1 MRARKVAALPPLEVS
16 IEDMSHDGR
25 GVARVEGKTVF
36 VHGALPGER
45 VQMRYRTKRKQYD
58 EGFVEV
64 VLEANPHRVAPR
76 CEHFGTCSACALQ
89 HLEPEQQLL
98 QKQKVLLDN
107 LSRIGNVTPEQVS
120 PPISGPVWHYRRKA
134 RLSVKWVFK
143 KEKVL
148 IGFREHNGRYVADT
162 QSCQILAG
170 GIGGLLTDLSALVAS
185 LDNKT
190 TVPQIEVAVG
200 DHGSALIF
208 RTLEPLG
215 PEDRN
220 RLIAFGREQKLAM
233 AVQPGGPKTIEFLN
247 ALSAPLSYEPE
258 PGLVLHY
265 EPLDFVQV
273 NAELNQKLV
282 KRALALLDPGPED
295 SVLDLFCGLGNF
307 SLPLARRSRMLTGV
321 EGEAGLVGRARD
333 NAAANGITNAQ
344 FFTADLKGEVESSS
358 WLAPHDLVLIDPPRS
373 GASEILPL
381 LKTVDP
387 QKIAYVSCH
396 PGSLAR
402 DAGILVNE
410 MGFRLLEAGVAD
422 MFPHTAHV
430 ESVALFAKA

>member
-1 MRARKVAALPPLEVS
+1 MPPLDVS

-36 VHGALPGER
+36 VHGALPEER
-45 VQMRYRTKRKQYD
+45 VRMRYRTKRKQYD
-58 EGFVEV
+58 EGFVEA
-64 VLEANPHRVAPR
+64 VLEANPHRVEPR

-89 HLEPEQQLL
+89 HLEPDQQLL
-98 QKQKVLLDN
+98 QKQKILLDN
-107 LSRIGNVTPEQVS
+107 LARIGSVAPKQIA
-120 PPISGPVWHYRRKA
+120 PPINGPVWHYRRKA

-162 QSCQILAG
+162 HSCHILAG
-170 GIGGLLTDLSALVAS
+170 GIGALLPELGSLVAS
-185 LDNKT
+185 LENKT

-200 DHGSALIF
+200 DHATALIF

-215 PEDRN
+215 LDDRS
-220 RLIAFGREQKLAM
+220 RLSTFGEQHSLAI
-233 AVQPGGPKTIEFLN
+233 AVQTGGPKTIEFLTEL
-247 ALSAPLSYEPE
+247 ATPLSYEPE
-258 PGLVLHY
+258 PGLVLQY

-282 KRALALLDPGPED
+282 ERVLHLLNPGADD

-307 SLPLARRSRMLTGV
+307 SLPLARRAGKLTGV
-321 EGEAGLVGRARD
+321 EGEAGLVGRARE
-333 NAAANGITNAQ
+333 NAVANGVTNAQ
-344 FFTADLKGEVESSS
+344 FFTADLKGEVESSA

-381 LKTVDP
+381 LKTVNP
-387 QKIAYVSCH
+387 KRIVYVSCH

-402 DAGILVNE
+402 DAGILVND
-410 MGFRLLEAGVAD
+410 MGYQLLEAGVAD

-430 ESVALFAKA
+430 ESVALFSAV

>member
-1 MRARKVAALPPLEVS
+1 MAALPPLDVS
-16 IEDMSHDGR
+16 VEDMGHDGR
-25 GVARVEGKTVF
+25 GVARVDGKTVF
-36 VHGALPGER
+36 IHGALPGEKVR
-45 VQMRYRTKRKQYD
+45 MRYRSKRKQYD
-58 EGFVEV
+58 EGYVEA
-64 VLEANPHRVAPR
+64 VLEPNPHRVEPR

-89 HLEPEQQLL
+89 HLAPEQQLL

-107 LSRIGNVTPEQVS
+107 LSRIGSVTPGHIAE
-120 PPISGPVWHYRRKA
+120 PISGPVWHYRRKA

-162 QSCQILAG
+162 QRCHILG
-170 GIGGLLTDLSALVAS
+170 GGVGELLPDLSGLVAE

-190 TVPQIEVAVG
+190 TIPQIEVAVG
-200 DHGSALIF
+200 DHGTALIF

-215 PEDRN
+215 PADRE
-220 RLIAFGREQKLAM
+220 RLRSFGEKQSLAV
-233 AVQPGGPKTIEFLN
+233 AVQPGGPKTVEFLH
-247 ALSAPLSYEPE
+247 ALEAALSYEPE

-273 NAELNQKLV
+273 NSQLNQKLV
-282 KRALALLDPGPED
+282 KRVLDLLAPQTSH

-307 SLPLARRSRMLTGV
+307 SLPLARRAGRLTGV

-333 NAAANGITNAQ
+333 NAQANDVHNAR
-344 FFTADLKGEVESSS
+344 FYTADLKAEVATSD
-358 WLAPHDLVLIDPPRS
+358 WLARHDLVLIDPPRS

-381 LKTVDP
+381 LETINPDRLV
-387 QKIAYVSCH
+387 YVSCH

-410 MGFRLLEAGVAD
+410 MGFNLVEVGVAD

-430 ESVALFAKA
+430 ESVALFTRS